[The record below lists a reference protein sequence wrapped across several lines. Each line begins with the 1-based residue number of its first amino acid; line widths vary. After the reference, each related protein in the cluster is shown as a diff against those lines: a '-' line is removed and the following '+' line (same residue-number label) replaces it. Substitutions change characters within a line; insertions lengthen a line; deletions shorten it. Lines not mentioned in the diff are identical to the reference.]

1 MENLFER
8 LQSEVSKDPISV
20 LNLVLIVFTT
30 VSFTKLVSDVCTG
43 FCCVRKPKIV
53 NETLGDIHL
62 FDKKL
67 EMIDAHLYL
76 LKAQVQRIDNYV
88 LQIHHMT
95 CLQQGDTFYPSDDV
109 SEEGT
114 AVSQEEELE
123 QTQDQEQTQAQED
136 TENSQE
142 LTQEDTANSQ
152 EQTQQEQTQEQEQE
166 QEQELQP
173 LRTSTVTDK
182 HSQLLQ
188 VLKEGETVSIRY
200 KKQVFDAVFKR
211 KQDALHGYVIKAA
224 RVEYNTPSHFS
235 HAKKLTLNDKIKSDN
250 GWDSVYV
257 MRQSK
262 KVSLNELIATLE

>member
-43 FCCVRKPKIV
+43 FCCVRKQKI
-53 NETLGDIHL
+53 ETLGDIHL

-95 CLQQGDTFYPSDDV
+95 CLQQEDTFYPSDDL
-109 SEEGT
+109 SAEGT
-114 AVSQEEELE
+114 VDSQEE
-123 QTQDQEQTQAQED
+123 TQEQTQEQQ
-136 TENSQE
+136 TQ
-142 LTQEDTANSQ
+142 TQEQ
-152 EQTQQEQTQEQEQE
+152 EQTQEQTQEQEKDSQDHE
-166 QEQELQP
+166 ELQP
-173 LRTSTVTDK
+173 LSASSATDK
-182 HSQLLQ
+182 HSQLLK
-188 VLKEGETVSIRY
+188 VLKDGETVSIRY
-200 KKQVFDAVFKR
+200 KKQVFDATFKL
-211 KQDALHGYVIKAA
+211 KQDSLHGYVIKAG

-235 HAKKLTLNDKIKSDN
+235 HTKKLTLNTKIKSDN

-257 MRQSK
+257 MRESK
-262 KVSLNELIATLE
+262 KVSLNELIASLE